1 MYFVYVSPLPELHC
15 QCFLEFAPLQWF
27 PAFWH
32 LSGIWNWIYYNW
44 IWALT
49 RIFEHWLRISFEHR
63 LKFFEPWLVLT
74 LAFFCPCFLRFS
86 FFCLLFGTW
95 NRKIISFYGTICWI
109 SHIPRHASSA
119 CVFSKWLKCC
129 TYCCTVCI
137 FLLNPA
143 HSSALAI
150 FCVQTWC
157 AVSMLAA
164 FWMMK
169 CTADTCTALLRF
181 LDCF

>member
-1 MYFVYVSPLPELHC
+1 MFHPYLNYIVNVFLNLHLFNDFRHFDI
-15 QCFLEFAPLQWF
+15 FLEF
-27 PAFWH
+27 
-32 LSGIWNWIYYNW
+32 GIEFIT
-44 IWALT
+44 IES
-49 RIFEHWLRISFEHR
+49 EHWLEFLSTGSGY
-63 LKFFEPWLVLT
+63 LLSTGSKFFEPWLVLT